1 MAAHAEIFLTSSL
14 RRAGFGQ
21 RACRRTVP
29 SSDADEPRGVLHRQ
43 LVAFEFRGHR
53 ADFAVVRPVQPD
65 PGRPVALAQQLVG
78 SRPGSWG
85 RRFAARPHTAP
96 VHIHS
101 VVDQR
106 HQTSPV
112 FVPQCVGRLGKPG
125 GGRRCPRRRGTR
137 STHGHR
143 VVESLTL
150 SDRKQVGSAVDQG
163 ICPNATAEVT
173 MSTLCC
179 RIEWVMNPSSGLG
192 RLCTHARGA
201 TTERGSSERQHRRNT
216 AAHRPRPIP
225 QEGTR
230 R

>member
-78 SRPGSWG
+78 RVRARGVGGS
-85 RRFAARPHTAP
+85 PP
-96 VHIHS
+96 VHLHS

-112 FVPQCVGRLGKPG
+112 FVPQCVGRPGKPG

-143 VVESLTL
+143 VVESLTM

-179 RIEWVMNPSSGLG
+179 QIEWVMSPSSGLG

-201 TTERGSSERQHRRNT
+201 TTKRGSSERQHRRNT